1 MRPGGD
7 AAQARWVTAA
17 VVGVDPKVM
26 GIGPAY
32 AIPKAL
38 KRAGLGMADMDV
50 IEINEAFA
58 AQVLACVKEM
68 EMQGHALDM
77 EKLNPL
83 GGAIAFGHPNGMS
96 GARIALFAIGELERR
111 KGRYA
116 VASLCIG
123 GGQGLATIFER
134 L

>member
-1 MRPGGD
+1 M
-7 AAQARWVTAA
+7 
-17 VVGVDPKVM
+17 
-26 GIGPAY
+26 
-32 AIPKAL
+32 
-38 KRAGLGMADMDV
+38 
-50 IEINEAFA
+50 
-58 AQVLACVKEM
+58 
-68 EMQGHALDM
+68 DM

-96 GARIALFAIGELERR
+96 GTRIALFAIQEMQRR
-111 KGRYA
+111 TGRYA